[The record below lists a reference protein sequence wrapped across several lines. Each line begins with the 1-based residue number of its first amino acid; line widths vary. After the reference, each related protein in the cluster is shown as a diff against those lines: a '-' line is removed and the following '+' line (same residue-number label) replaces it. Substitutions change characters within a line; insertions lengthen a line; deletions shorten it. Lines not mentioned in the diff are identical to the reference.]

1 MRKKNENVALTLEER
16 NIECANEWKTFG
28 TIRNVSAPSTTQL
41 SKIYANQKGRIQIRV
56 CPDFGPLKVNEMGKM
71 LAAMT
76 KFRNVCAHND
86 RLVPVFEQKNRTP
99 SQRRPYKNTIVFMIL
114 YLLYEQDSKMSTD
127 YKEKT

>member
-1 MRKKNENVALTLEER
+1 MQCNREQKIRSWDVYHFFRKTDYSYMRKKNENVALTLEER

-86 RLVPVFEQKNRTP
+86 RLVPVFEQK
-99 SQRRPYKNTIVFMIL
+99 K
-114 YLLYEQDSKMSTD
+114 
-127 YKEKT
+127 